1 MDVKEA
7 LKARKSIR
15 AFLDKDVPQ
24 SLVVEILEFAKLS
37 PSSTNMQP
45 WEVCVVSGN
54 TKAKIE
60 KEVLESFKNGLEPNR
75 DYEYYPKNFIEPY
88 LSRRREVGKKM
99 YSILGIAK
107 DDKIRAKEQWMANY
121 ISFNAPVAL
130 YFFIDKTLKFGSYLD
145 YGMFLQSIMLLATN
159 LGLSTC
165 AQGSLSDYPDIV
177 KSNLG
182 IKKDKILLC
191 GMALGYADEN
201 AKINKFQADRI
212 NLEEF
217 AKFYG

>member
-7 LKARKSIR
+7 LRERKSIR
-15 AFLDKDVPQ
+15 AFLDREVSQ
-24 SLVVEILEFAKLS
+24 ALIAEILEFAKLS

-45 WEVCVVSGN
+45 WEVCVVLGK
-54 TKAKIE
+54 TKTKIE
-60 KEVLESFKNGLEPNR
+60 QEVLNAFKSGIKPNR
-75 DYEYYPKNFIEPY
+75 DYAYYPENFIEPF
-88 LSRRREVGKKM
+88 LTRRRELGKEM

-107 DDKIRAKEQWMANY
+107 EDKERAKEQWMANY

-145 YGMFLQSIMLLATN
+145 YGMFLQSIMLMATN

-177 KSNLG
+177 KLNLG
-182 IKKDKILLC
+182 VKKDKILLC

-201 AKINKFQADRI
+201 EKINAFESNRI
-212 NLEEF
+212 NLKEF
-217 AKFYG
+217 VKFYS